1 MAEILKGAPVANALT
16 ERLKESVNALRARGV
31 TPTLAILRVGERA
44 DDLAYERGAMKR
56 CDKIGIAVS
65 SVTLPADVKQGALMA
80 QIARLNSDSA
90 INGVLMFRPLPPQLD
105 EVAACEA
112 LLPAKDLDG
121 ITSGSAAALYSGAGA
136 GFAPCTAEAVVALL
150 KHYGVEIFGKNVAVV
165 GRSLVIGRPVS
176 MLLLGENATVTMCHS
191 RTRDLAGVTRRADI
205 VVAAMGKAEMLGAE
219 YFTPGQTVIDVGI
232 NYSEA
237 KGKLVGDVDFDAVEP
252 IVAAITPVPAGVG
265 SVPTAVLASH
275 VVRAAERTAK
285 W

>member
-1 MAEILKGAPVANALT
+1 MSEILKGAPVANALT

-205 VVAAMGKAEMLGAE
+205 VVAAMGKAEMMGAE

-265 SVPTAVLASH
+265 SVTTAVLASH

>member
-90 INGVLMFRPLPPQLD
+90 INGVLMFRPLPPQFD

-265 SVPTAVLASH
+265 SVTTAVLASH